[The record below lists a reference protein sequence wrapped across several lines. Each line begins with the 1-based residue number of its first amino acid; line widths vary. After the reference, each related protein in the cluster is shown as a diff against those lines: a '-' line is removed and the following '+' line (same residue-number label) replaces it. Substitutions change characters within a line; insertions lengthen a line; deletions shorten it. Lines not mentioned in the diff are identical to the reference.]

1 MENKKLGLLLI
12 VIAILV
18 GGMFLYYNNT
28 LSEQSRELNCFNG
41 PSCISIQ
48 KNFSVSHIGVG
59 ILAFILALG
68 FYLLFFDKAEKRIRQ
83 IEKENDK
90 RTADNKFDLILQFLN
105 PSESKVLKKV
115 KEEEGITQ
123 STLKFRLDMSKARL
137 SYILQD
143 LEKRKIIKRVKK
155 GKSQAIYLKI

>member
-12 VIAILV
+12 IIGILV
-18 GGMFLYYNNT
+18 GGMFMYYNSQ
-28 LSEQSRELNCFNG
+28 LSKQSEELNCFSG
-41 PSCISIQ
+41 PDCISIEN
-48 KNFSVSHIGVG
+48 NFSISHIGVG
-59 ILAFILALG
+59 IFAFILALG

-83 IEKENDK
+83 IENENEK
-90 RTADNKFDLILQFLN
+90 RTVDNKFDLILQFLN

-137 SYILQD
+137 SYVLQD